1 MRRLLTV
8 TFFTGLLTLIK
19 MFSGFVV
26 AKIVAVYTGPTG
38 IVMLGQIQSIVTT
51 LNGLVNSPVGP
62 GIVRFTSEND
72 KNGYGECAKW
82 WQASTRWVALILA
95 IILPLTILTS
105 SYISSWVLG
114 TPDFG
119 WVLVITAFLLPFTAA
134 GTFIASVINGQQQ
147 YKKYVVL
154 GMVSAILSLAIMLL
168 LIIVGNIYGALLA
181 VAVQNAV
188 VGIVMILYSLR
199 KPWFKIKYL
208 WGQVDSRSM
217 KDIRGYILMAV
228 TSAIVVPC
236 SLILIRNIIVQHAG
250 WTQAGYW
257 QAVWRISETYLAI
270 ITIALSTYYLPRLS
284 AIKDNKLIV
293 GEINATLKVVL
304 PVVVLCA
311 TGVYILKDFI
321 ISVLFTKEFYSAR
334 DLFKYQLLGDVLK
347 IISWLYAYTMIS
359 KGMTKIFVLSEI
371 VFATSFVAISYFFVI
386 HYGVY
391 GAPMAY
397 CVNYSLYLLFA
408 IFVVYRVKS

>member
-19 MFSGFVV
+19 MFAGFVV

-38 IVMLGQIQSIVTT
+38 IVMLGQIQSIVST

-62 GIVRFTSEND
+62 GIVRYTSENH
-72 KNGYGECAKW
+72 KNGYNECAKW
-82 WQASTRWVALILA
+82 WQASIRWVALILA
-95 IILPLTILTS
+95 IIIPLTVLSS

-114 TPDFG
+114 TSDFAG
-119 WVLVITAFLLPFTAA
+119 VLVITAFLLPFTAV
-134 GTFIASVINGQQQ
+134 GTFITSVINGQQQ
-147 YKKYVVL
+147 YKIYVVL
-154 GMVSAILSLAIMLL
+154 GMVSAILSLVIMLL
-168 LIIVGNIYGALLA
+168 LIVLGNVYGALLA

-188 VGIVMILYSLR
+188 VGIVMIIYSFR

-208 WGQVDSRSM
+208 WGQVDTHRM

-236 SLILIRNIIVQHAG
+236 SLILIRNIIVQYAG

-257 QAVWRISETYLAI
+257 QAVWRISETYLAV

-284 AIKDNKLIV
+284 AIKNNKLIV
-293 GEINATLKVVL
+293 AEINATLKVVL
-304 PVVVLCA
+304 PIVILCS
-311 TGVYILKDFI
+311 TGVYVLKDFI
-321 ISVLFTKEFYSAR
+321 ISMLFTKEFYAAR
-334 DLFKYQLLGDVLK
+334 DLFKYQLLGDILK
-347 IISWLYAYTMIS
+347 ISSWLYAYTMIS
-359 KGMTKIFVLSEI
+359 KGMIRVFVLSEI
-371 VFATSFVAISYFFVI
+371 FFATSFVAISYYFVF